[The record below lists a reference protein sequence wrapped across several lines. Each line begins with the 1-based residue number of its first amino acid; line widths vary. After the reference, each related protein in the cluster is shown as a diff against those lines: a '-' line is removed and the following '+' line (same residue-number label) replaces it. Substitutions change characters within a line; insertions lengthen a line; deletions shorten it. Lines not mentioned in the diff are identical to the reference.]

1 MFDKRRAM
9 DFSDVKYRNVYH
21 IKGDWNIQCIYGLLV
36 VGTSLASFLQNIY
49 ASVLSKY
56 SFLT

>member
-1 MFDKRRAM
+1 M

-21 IKGDWNIQCIYGLLV
+21 IKGGWSIQCIYSLPV

-49 ASVLSKY
+49 VSVLSKY